1 LEKSFTT
8 SKLAKL
14 IGATP
19 EVVRRWHRRGLLRGT
34 RKSGRLFFGFQD
46 LVAGRA
52 AKRLIDRGLSVGLV
66 VEALSELSSS
76 VHEHADPLVKLKLDG
91 LNGRLV
97 LNEGS
102 HLIDVG
108 SGQLHLDVFD
118 GPKRPD
124 TAHILRLTPSSNGD
138 ESRPKVETLE
148 SLIAEARQAE
158 QADDWQSAAQSY
170 RSILRRQPE
179 DVSAIVNLGNCHYQ
193 LGEYAVA
200 IEVYRAAVQVRSDCS
215 EAWYNLGN
223 VLDATHQLDAAVSAF
238 QTAIALASGRFEI
251 HYNLALTYE
260 KMGQRGSARGH
271 WLIVIELSDDPH
283 AQRTATVFLEAEGD
297 LEC

>member
-1 LEKSFTT
+1 MEKSFTT
-8 SKLAKL
+8 QKLAKL
-14 IGATP
+14 IGTTP
-19 EVVRRWHRRGLLRGT
+19 EQIRRWHRRGLLSGVRN
-34 RKSGRLFFGFQD
+34 RKRLYFGFHD

-52 AKRLIDRGLSVGLV
+52 AKRLIERGLSIGLV
-66 VEALSELSSS
+66 VEALSELAAFGEGTS
-76 VHEHADPLVKLKLDG
+76 DPLVKLKLDG

-118 GPKRPD
+118 GPKRPE
-124 TAHILRLTPSSNGD
+124 TSNVLCITPQGK
-138 ESRPKVETLE
+138 EGVEPVQTETLE
-148 SLIAEARQAE
+148 SLITAARRAELI
-158 QADDWQSAAQSY
+158 DDWQDAAQAY
-170 RSILRRQPE
+170 RAILRRQPE

-223 VLDATHQLDAAVSAF
+223 VLDATEQLDAAVAAF
-238 QTAIALASGRFEI
+238 QTAVALASDRFEI

-260 KMGQRGSARGH
+260 KMGYRDRAKGH
-271 WLIVIELSDDPH
+271 WNAVIELSDDPD
-283 AQRTATVFLEAEGD
+283 AKNTASVFLNAEGD

>member
-1 LEKSFTT
+1 MEKSFTT
-8 SKLAKL
+8 RTLAKL
-14 IGATP
+14 IGVTP
-19 EVVRRWHRRGLLRGT
+19 DVVRRWHRRGLLSGT

-66 VEALSELSSS
+66 VEALGELASSAQD
-76 VHEHADPLVKLKLDG
+76 HADPLVTLKLDG
-91 LNGRLV
+91 FNGRLV
-97 LNEGS
+97 LNQGS

-124 TAHILRLTPSSNGD
+124 SGHVLRLNPSPNGD
-138 ESRPKVETLE
+138 AVRLPVETLE
-148 SLIAEARQAE
+148 SLITEARQAE
-158 QADDWQSAAQSY
+158 QVDDWQSAAQAY

-223 VLDATHQLDAAVSAF
+223 VLDATQQFDAAVSAF
-238 QTAIALASGRFEI
+238 QTAIALASDRFEI

-260 KMGQRGSARGH
+260 KMGQRGPARNH
-271 WLIVIELSDDPH
+271 WLTVIELSDDPD

>member
-14 IGATP
+14 IGVTP
-19 EVVRRWHRRGLLRGT
+19 EVVRRWHRRGLLSGT
-34 RKSGRLFFGFQD
+34 RQSGRLYFGFQD

-52 AKRLIDRGLSVGLV
+52 AQRLIDRGLSVGLV
-66 VEALSELSSS
+66 VGALSELASSAS
-76 VHEHADPLVKLKLDG
+76 DNTDPLVKLKLDG

-108 SGQLHLDVFD
+108 SGQLHLDVFG

-124 TAHILRLTPSSNGD
+124 AGHVLSLTPNTTGKP
-138 ESRPKVETLE
+138 EIVPTETLE
-148 SLIAEARQAE
+148 SLIAEARHAE
-158 QADDWQSAAQSY
+158 QIDDWHTAAQAY
-170 RSILRRQPE
+170 RAILRRQPE

-223 VLDATHQLDAAVSAF
+223 VLDATQQFDAAVSAF
-238 QTAIALASGRFEI
+238 QTAIALASDRFEI

-260 KMGQRGSARGH
+260 KMGQRGSAKGH
-271 WLIVIELSDDPH
+271 WLTVIELSDD
-283 AQRTATVFLEAEGD
+283 ANAKRTASVFLDAEGD